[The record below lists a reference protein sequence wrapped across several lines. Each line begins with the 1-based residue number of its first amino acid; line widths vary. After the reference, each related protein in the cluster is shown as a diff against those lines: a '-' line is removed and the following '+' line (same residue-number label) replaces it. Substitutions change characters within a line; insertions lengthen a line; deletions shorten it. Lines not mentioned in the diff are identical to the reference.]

1 MANAMDCHGFLVAID
16 ADQLKEMIKSDI
28 AAKLVLLPVLL
39 QLLLLHRLPP
49 AMSVVARKRPE
60 PQP

>member
-1 MANAMDCHGFLVAID
+1 
-16 ADQLKEMIKSDI
+16 MIKSDI